1 MKKNKEK
8 VVIIINPISGVRP
21 KYNIPSLIYE
31 NIDLSKFSIQIEYTE
46 YSGHA
51 TEIASEAVSNGIK
64 YVIVIGGDGT
74 INETAKALVQTDTA
88 LGIVP
93 LGSGNGLA
101 RHLQISLDTSKALR
115 AINDEHIVYIDYC
128 MANDHIFFCTA
139 GIGFDAWVSQKFSED
154 KHRGGF
160 TYLKNALTEY
170 VKYKPRYYK
179 LVSSQGYNIEKAF
192 LVAIGNASQYGNN
205 AYIAPEASM
214 QDGLMDITIL
224 EPFNVLE
231 VPQLA
236 IQLFTKQINKNKHI
250 NMFRDKSVKIITE
263 KEEVMHIDG
272 EPFRLGNE
280 ITIKTIPKGLKVIT
294 PKNPSR
300 SIIEPIQYA
309 IEEIH
314 YNLLNDIKGVFNLN
328 AR

>member
-1 MKKNKEK
+1 MKKIKEK
-8 VVIIINPISGVRP
+8 VLIIINPISGVRP
-21 KYNIPSLIYE
+21 KNNLPSLIYE
-31 NIDLSKFSIQIEYTE
+31 NIDLSKFSIHIEYTE
-46 YSGHA
+46 YAGHA
-51 TEIASEAVSNGIK
+51 TEIAADAVNNGIK
-64 YVIVIGGDGT
+64 YVIAIGGDGT
-74 INETAKALVQTDTA
+74 INETAKALVGTDTA

-93 LGSGNGLA
+93 QGSGNGLA
-101 RHLQISLDTSKALR
+101 RHLQISLDTAKALR
-115 AINDEHIVYIDYC
+115 AINDENTVAIDYC
-128 MANDHIFFCTA
+128 KANDHIFFCTA
-139 GIGFDAWVSQKFSED
+139 GIGFDAWISQKFSED

-179 LVSSQGYNIEKAF
+179 LITSEGLNVEKAF

-224 EPFNVLE
+224 EPFNTLE

-236 IQLFTKQINKNKHI
+236 IQLFTKQINKNRHI
-250 NMFRDKSVKIITE
+250 TMIRDKSVRIVTE

-272 EPFRLGNE
+272 EPVKLGTE
-280 ITIKTIPKGLKVIT
+280 INIHTVPRGLKVII
-294 PKNPSR
+294 PKNPSK

-314 YNLLNDIKGVFNLN
+314 YNLLNDIKDVFKLN
-328 AR
+328 AK